1 IVNRL
6 FRRVR
11 DFADILGDGIV
22 TLDITKTALEKLKID
37 DLGLDSKDREYLMG
51 IIDKYRGGP
60 VGLDTIATSIS
71 EDPRTLED
79 VYEPFLIQSGFL
91 SRTPRG
97 RVVTEKAYKHL
108 NKTYQGS
115 LF

>member
-1 IVNRL
+1 R
-6 FRRVR
+6 
-11 DFADILGDGIV
+11 
-22 TLDITKTALEKLKID
+22 TALDKLKID
-37 DLGLDSKDREYLMG
+37 ELGLDSKDREYLTN
-51 IIDKYRGGP
+51 IIDKYKGGP

-79 VYEPFLIQSGFL
+79 VYEPYLIQSGFL

-97 RVVTEKAYKHL
+97 RVVTEMAYKHL
-108 NKTYQGS
+108 KKSFQGS